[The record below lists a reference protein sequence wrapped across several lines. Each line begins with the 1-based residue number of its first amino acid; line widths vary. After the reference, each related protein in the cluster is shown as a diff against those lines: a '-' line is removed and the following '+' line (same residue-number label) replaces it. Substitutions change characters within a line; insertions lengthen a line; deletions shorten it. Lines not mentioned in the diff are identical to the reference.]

1 MSPPFAVWL
10 LTALCAWESWAQC
23 PTSQAW
29 KNKSLHLDFT
39 SIPNIFAFL
48 FSKVLLLRVFR
59 YFSETML
66 VQEYACSVVYF
77 ESTVWLRG
85 GQGHVLRQ
93 SCRIS
98 QLSMT
103 TWPILAS
110 WPVSKC
116 RYSRLEHQDAQK
128 FLVSFFCASVGASTC
143 LVCSLGM
150 VIFEC
155 CEGPSDALHH
165 IHCASGPEGAA
176 IGSGGLLSNTVP
188 WQLQSS
194 SLMAY

>member
-128 FLVSFFCASVGASTC
+128 FLVSFFCASVLKRQRALYVRWGWWYLNAAKVQVMLYITSIVRVDQKEQQ
-143 LVCSLGM
+143 LAV
-150 VIFEC
+150 
-155 CEGPSDALHH
+155 EGYYRTQCH
-165 IHCASGPEGAA
+165 
-176 IGSGGLLSNTVP
+176 GSFN
-188 WQLQSS
+188 LQV
-194 SLMAY
+194 